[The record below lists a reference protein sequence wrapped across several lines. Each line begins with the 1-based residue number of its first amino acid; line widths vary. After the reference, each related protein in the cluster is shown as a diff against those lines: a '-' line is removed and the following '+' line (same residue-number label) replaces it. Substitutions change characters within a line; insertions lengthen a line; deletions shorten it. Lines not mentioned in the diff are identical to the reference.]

1 MDGDGP
7 AIPGKEFQLNAGVFP
22 MRIQTRSLGEV
33 EATPESFL
41 TLPDGLVGYEGEREF
56 ALVSPARYAPFQ
68 WLLSFSDPELALPVI
83 EARRAVPDYQP
94 LWSNADR
101 HALGAVESDA
111 LDVYLVANVDAERG
125 GLTVNLRAP
134 IVVHRATRLARQ
146 VVLSDGRY
154 AIDHL
159 VGSKQHNEAT
169 QKAA

>member
-1 MDGDGP
+1 
-7 AIPGKEFQLNAGVFP
+7 

-33 EATPESFL
+33 DATPESFL
-41 TLPDGLVGYEGEREF
+41 TLPDGLVGYEGDREF

-68 WLLSFSDPELALPVI
+68 WLLSFSDPELALPVV
-83 EARRAVPDYQP
+83 EARRAVPDYAP
-94 LWSNADR
+94 AWSNADR
-101 HALGAVESDA
+101 HALGAVESDV
-111 LDVYLVANVDAERG
+111 LDVYLVANIDEARG

-154 AIDHL
+154 AIDHV
-159 VGSKQHNEAT
+159 VGGKQHSETT

>member
-1 MDGDGP
+1 
-7 AIPGKEFQLNAGVFP
+7 

-33 EATPESFL
+33 DATPESFL

-56 ALVSPARYAPFQ
+56 ALVSPSKYAPFQ
-68 WLLSFSDPELALPVI
+68 WLLSFSDPELALPVL
-83 EARRAVPDYQP
+83 EAKRVVPDYAP
-94 LWSNADR
+94 AWSNADR

-111 LDVYLVANVDAERG
+111 LDVFVVANIDEKG

-154 AIDHL
+154 AIDHI
-159 VGSKQHNEAT
+159 VADRNRET